1 MSYIANNQAQACMKP
16 CPYPTTINKHH
27 LFFQTKSNLE
37 CLFAKKKRLS
47 IRKQGVFQV
56 PHCTISSSSSGSKKN
71 DQDDNN
77 FNLDSWLTLF
87 NGNDKE
93 TPSKSK
99 DGNKP
104 PWTNILLPLL
114 LFNDPKEVRIN

>member
-27 LFFQTKSNLE
+27 LFSQTKSNLE